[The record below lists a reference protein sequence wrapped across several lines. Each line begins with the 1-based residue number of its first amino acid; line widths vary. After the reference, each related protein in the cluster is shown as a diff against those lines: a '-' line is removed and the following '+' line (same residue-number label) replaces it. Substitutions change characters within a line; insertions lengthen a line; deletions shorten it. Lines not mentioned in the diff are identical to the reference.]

1 MSKKIHTQAING
13 TQILNLHP
21 NTEDIWL
28 WENYIPAKGISGLTG
43 ASDCGK
49 STLLRQLAL
58 AITQGSESF
67 LGSPIYPKNKTVLY
81 VSSEDDAVGTNLSLS
96 KQAKGLGIDRIDN
109 LLFLFET
116 ENLIEDI
123 KNIQKENP
131 LDLVIIDTWSDN
143 FHSNPNSF
151 ADVRADLKKYKELDC
166 SVLLLHHNVK
176 NSEKSAPDKNKM
188 NGSQGME
195 AKLRSL
201 LELRIGSNSEERLL
215 TLLKGNYVPH
225 EMKQKSRVL
234 NLDPEYLLFGVC
246 DDNREF
252 GVSMSKTNVKYEKE
266 FWIPILSEYQKKGF
280 SIQRAVLDMKFT
292 HPDKDV
298 PSATWFKENNPLGRS
313 VA

>member
-1 MSKKIHTQAING
+1 MKKNFKNIAING
-13 TQILNLHP
+13 TQILNLQP

-58 AITQGSESF
+58 AITQGDETF
-67 LGSPIYPKNKTVLY
+67 LDSPLYTKNKTVLY
-81 VSSEDDAVGTNLSLS
+81 VSSEDDAIGTNLSLS
-96 KQAKGLGIDRIDN
+96 RQAIGYRIDRADN

-143 FHSNPNSF
+143 FNSNPNSF

-166 SVLLLHHNVK
+166 AVLLLHHNVK
-176 NSEKSAPDKNKM
+176 HSEKSAPDKNKM

-201 LELRIGSNSEERLL
+201 IELRIGSNSDERLL

-225 EMKQKSRVL
+225 EMKQKSKVL
-234 NLDPEYLLFGVC
+234 TLDPAYLLFEVC
-246 DDNREF
+246 DDDREF
-252 GVSMSKTNVKYEKE
+252 GAPLSKTNVKYDTA
-266 FWIPILSEYQKKGF
+266 FWIPILSEYQRRGM
-280 SIQRAVLDMKFT
+280 SIRKAVLEMKT
-292 HPDKDV
+292 TYPDKDV
-298 PSATWFKENNPLGRS
+298 PSTTWFKENYQFGRS
-313 VA
+313 AA